1 MREDFEEWLG
11 FVAGGTPSR
20 FMMHEADWE
29 RLYRFIDY
37 VAGHAPEERPADAEV
52 RAFLDAALPKRLE
65 WAVEIATA
73 YRHGLALLDY
83 RELQSR

>member
-29 RLYRFIDY
+29 RLYRFIEY
-37 VAGHAPEERPADAEV
+37 VAGHPLEERPSEDEV
-52 RAFLDAALPKRLE
+52 RAFLDGALPKRLE
-65 WAVEIATA
+65 WAAEIALA

-83 RELQSR
+83 RGTQGR

>member
-20 FMMHEADWE
+20 FLRLEADWE

-37 VAGHAPEERPADAEV
+37 VAAHPPGERPGDDEV
-52 RAFLDAALPKRLE
+52 SAYLEGALPKRPE
-65 WAVEIATA
+65 WAAEIALT

-83 RELQSR
+83 RARRGG